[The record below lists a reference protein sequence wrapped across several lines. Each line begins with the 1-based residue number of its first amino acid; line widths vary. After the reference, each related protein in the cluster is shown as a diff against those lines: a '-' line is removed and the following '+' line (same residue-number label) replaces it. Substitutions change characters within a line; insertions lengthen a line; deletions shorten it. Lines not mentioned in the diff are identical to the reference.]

1 MEYHLHAAIFQ
12 PVKKPRKRD
21 NYRTFLHELKRKWI
35 FLSNFL
41 KEMSLNNELV
51 FADIC

>member
-1 MEYHLHAAIFQ
+1 MQAAIFQ
-12 PVKKPRKRD
+12 PVKKPRKCD
-21 NYRTFLHELKRKWI
+21 NYQTFLHELKRKWI